1 MLNTASSSATLH
13 SNADKR
19 PLTACEK
26 CYCVQPMLTTPALPA
41 PSPTAQHLTSPART
55 YAPPTPA
62 PATPHKLFPS
72 GYRATADVKPAGTAR
87 TLVSDYPPESLDAT
101 AGTASPWLNPAL
113 LLDAPGSVCDGD
125 WPVAP
130 GDFCTLP
137 DWNALHLRRR
147 AGLVLV
153 LAAWW
158 LLLAAG
164 AGGGRH

>member
-1 MLNTASSSATLH
+1 MLDTASSSATLH

-19 PLTACEK
+19 PPPACEK

-41 PSPTAQHLTSPART
+41 PSPTTQHLASSAPTCTLRT
-55 YAPPTPA
+55 PVL
-62 PATPHKLFPS
+62 ATPHALFPTD
-72 GYRATADVKPAGTAR
+72 YCATADVKPAGTVR

-101 AGTASPWLNPAL
+101 AGTVSPWLNPAL

-130 GDFCTLP
+130 GDFCKKP
-137 DWNALHLRRR
+137 DWNAVHLRRR

>member
-1 MLNTASSSATLH
+1 
-13 SNADKR
+13 
-19 PLTACEK
+19 
-26 CYCVQPMLTTPALPA
+26 MLTTPALPA
-41 PSPTAQHLTSPART
+41 PSPTVQHLASSAPTCTLRT
-55 YAPPTPA
+55 PVL
-62 PATPHKLFPS
+62 ATQHALFPTD
-72 GYRATADVKPAGTAR
+72 YCATADVKPAVTVR

-130 GDFCTLP
+130 GDFCTKP
-137 DWNALHLRRR
+137 DWNAVHLRRR

-153 LAAWW
+153 LAVWW

-164 AGGGRH
+164 AGGGRN